1 MEENIVI
8 EDEDTPL
15 ASGKED
21 NVQVAKKEPEE
32 AAKVKPG
39 KQEKPV
45 KPEKPAKPEK
55 ELSNGNQQN
64 NSGNQKPDNQKP
76 GNNKPA
82 QKEKYKLVWE
92 DNFNGDSLNRDDWN
106 VELHAPGWV
115 NAEWQEYVDSEENI
129 YVEDGKLVIQAI
141 KTEGENGDAYY
152 TSGRVN
158 TQNKHD
164 FKYGKFEA
172 RIKVPSGKG
181 FLPAF
186 WMMPTDESYYGQWP
200 KCGEIDI
207 MEVMGQSTDT
217 LHGTIHFGEPHT
229 QKQGTYTAKKNDDF
243 AEKFHVFSCEWEPG
257 EIRWYVDGQLYY
269 TANDWF
275 TAKPGFDEVAYPAPF
290 DQPFYMIFNL
300 AVGGSWVG
308 YPDETTEFGE
318 NAQLVVD
325 YVKVYQK
332 ESYDENV
339 TKPEKAPI
347 EFKEPDATGNYVLNS
362 DFSVNEDLTDDSGW
376 KFLLAGSGVAT
387 ANISEGELHIVTADA
402 GDLDYS
408 VQVVQQGMSLQ
419 QGKRYRMSYDMY
431 TDEARTA
438 IASVTAP
445 DYNYVRYLAD
455 TKVNVTTEKQTFV
468 HEFDMTVRDDV
479 NGRVE
484 FNLGNQ
490 GSTATLH
497 ISNVRLEVVGECEIP
512 SDEKSVLPDGNYVY
526 NGDFSYG
533 ANRLDY
539 WNVPTTNVAGSAISV
554 TNTDGVRELKVVSP
568 ETVTDLNQV
577 VVEQK
582 EIALTAGTKYVLT
595 FDAHADRDNAF
606 KACIAGSE
614 FTCEVG
620 TNGAAYAYSFVAGDT
635 TEDYVLQFLL
645 GTPGTTYIDNVRIQE
660 DGMLVN
666 GGFSNGLV
674 GFETYNDASTIAA
687 FSVDEL
693 NEGGAACIDIKDTG
707 DADWKIQLKQNN
719 VTLENEKWYK
729 ISFEAKSVTALGSAG
744 AAFERDIMCALQRN
758 GAVHKNPDGS
768 EDWTPYLQKTVS
780 LNGEYQK
787 FDFVFQMMPGTEPK
801 TDEGTI
807 LTFSMGAVGGRRI
820 TDSHIVVIDNVALE
834 EVEAPEQEEIVAGEN
849 LILNPTFANNGE
861 NWEAEFASPGTGS
874 YIYNAEESVT
884 FNITNVGT
892 LDWHAQ
898 LRTFGIR
905 LENGASYKV
914 SFKASSTA
922 DRTMSVNVMSASY
935 GWYGGTFAD
944 LTNEPQTFEFSFDMT
959 TDNADSGLFFSM
971 GKISDEDTP
980 VSVITISDVSVV
992 KISGGNEETPINP
1005 GRPDMPDDPAENL
1018 GEELVKNG
1026 DFTNGQENWETVK
1039 GAEHYA
1045 DITFADGVATFDIK
1059 DVGIENWHVQLK
1071 QMGILMKRGSTYQ
1084 VSFDITSSETRTV
1097 IADLLNDD
1105 YKWYGGT
1112 NVVLEKD
1119 VAKNVTFQTT
1129 VNEETNDNVGFFLSM
1144 GKIADADNPI
1154 SVIVVDN
1161 ISIREV
1167 NPTSEPG
1174 GAEPS
1179 PEPNTPEVKPGD
1191 ELVKNGDFANGQ
1203 ENWQLHKEVN
1213 EYAEITFAEGM
1224 AIFDIKNVGSADHHV
1239 QLKQSG
1245 IPLKQGSTYQVSFD
1259 IKSSEARTVRV
1270 ALLDVD
1276 SNYDWYGGT
1285 DVALEKDVA
1294 KNASFEMKVEKGTC
1308 ENMTFVL
1315 SMGKISD
1322 GTPASV
1328 IVVDNISIKEIIP
1341 SGEPERPITP
1351 ENQEPPVESEQPT
1364 EPVEL
1369 IVNGDFAAG
1378 QQGWEPYIEVSSAVA
1393 NIVFE
1398 DGKANIAVE
1407 NAGTANWHVKLEQNT
1422 LALEQGVAYK
1432 VSFKIKSSI
1441 ARRVDIAVQ
1450 NVDND
1455 WLGGTTVD
1463 VGANTEEW
1471 QLVEF
1476 EVTPSGAANR
1486 FCVSMGQ
1493 IDSESYGVHTIE
1505 IDDVSIQ
1512 KK

>member
-1 MEENIVI
+1 MAAKFKIFKAKKDLFVLVEAMACIAAMVALGVWLLCIKTGEEQASVVGSELLSEQEMVAMEENIVI
-8 EDEDTPL
+8 EDEETPL
-15 ASGKED
+15 ASGET
-21 NVQVAKKEPEE
+21 VVADDENSVNT
-32 AAKVKPG
+32 AKAKPG
-39 KQEKPV
+39 KQEKPAKPV

-55 ELSNGNQQN
+55 EE
-64 NSGNQKPDNQKP
+64 KPSKDENQKP
-76 GNNKPA
+76 GNNKPGNEKPA
-82 QKEKYKLVWE
+82 QKEKYHLIWE
-92 DNFNGDSLNRDDWN
+92 DNFNGDSLNREDWN

-115 NAEWQEYVDSEENI
+115 NAEWQEYVDSEANI
-129 YVEDGKLVIQAI
+129 YVEDGKLVIRAV
-141 KTEGENGDAYY
+141 KTVDENGNAYY

-229 QKQGTYTAKKNDDF
+229 QKQGTFVSKKANDFSD
-243 AEKFHVFSCEWEPG
+243 KFHVFSCEWEPG

-290 DQPFYMIFNL
+290 DQPYYMILNL

-308 YPDETTEFGE
+308 YPDETTEFGD

-362 DFSVNEDLTDDSGW
+362 DFSVNEDLTDDNGW
-376 KFLLAGSGVAT
+376 KFLLAGSGEAT
-387 ANISEGELHIVTADA
+387 ASISDNTLHVVTTNA

-408 VQVVQQGMSLQ
+408 VQVVQPGMSLQ

-431 TDEARTA
+431 ADEARTA

-445 DYNYVRYLAD
+445 DYNYVRYLED
-455 TKVNVTTEKQTFV
+455 TKVNVTTEKQTFT

-497 ISNVRLEVVGECEIP
+497 ISNVRLEVIGECELP

-539 WNVPTTNVAGSAISV
+539 WNIPTANVAGSIVSV
-554 TNTDGVRELKVVSP
+554 TNTDGVRELKVVTPDS
-568 ETVTDLNQV
+568 VTELKQV

-582 EIALTAGTKYVLT
+582 DIALTAGTKYVLT
-595 FDAHADRDNAF
+595 FDAHADRNNTF

-620 TNGAAYAYSFVAGDT
+620 TNGAEYAYSFVAGDN
-635 TEDYVLQFLL
+635 EAEYVLQFLL

-674 GFETYNDASTIAA
+674 GFETYKDASTNAS

-719 VTLENEKWYK
+719 VTLEEGKWYK

-744 AAFERDIMCALQRN
+744 TAFERDIMCALQRN

-780 LNGEYQK
+780 LNGEYQA

-820 TDSHIVVIDNVALE
+820 TDNHIVVIDNVALE
-834 EVEAPEQEEIVAGEN
+834 EVEAPEQEEIVTGEN
-849 LILNPTFANNGE
+849 LITNGNFAND
-861 NWEAEFASPGTGS
+861 AEGWNKNVIWPAEGTVLCEDDKVTFDIINPGTADWNVKLEQKGMTIEHGAT
-874 YIYNAEESVT
+874 YAVK
-884 FNITNVGT
+884 FNIVSSESRMVKWGLMTST
-892 LDWHAQ
+892 YDWYAGEDMN
-898 LRTFGIR
+898 L
-905 LENGASYKV
+905 
-914 SFKASSTA
+914 TA
-922 DRTMSVNVMSASY
+922 GEVKQVAYT
-935 GWYGGTFAD
+935 T
-944 LTNEPQTFEFSFDMT
+944 TIEKQTTRDM
-959 TDNADSGLFFSM
+959 DFYISM
-971 GKISDEDTP
+971 GKIDGEDTP
-980 VSVITISDVSVV
+980 ACRITISDVSIV
-992 KISGGNEETPINP
+992 KISEGTGESPVEPDTPVTP
-1005 GRPDMPDDPAENL
+1005 EQPEANL
-1018 GEELVKNG
+1018 GEELVTNG
-1026 DFTNGQENWETVK
+1026 DFTNGQDNWEVFRQVN
-1039 GAEHYA
+1039 EYA
-1045 DITFADGVATFDIK
+1045 DVTFADGVVTFDVK
-1059 DVGIENWHVQLK
+1059 NVGDADYHVQLK
-1071 QMGILMKRGSTYQ
+1071 HAGIS
-1084 VSFDITSSETRTV
+1084 
-1097 IADLLNDD
+1097 
-1105 YKWYGGT
+1105 
-1112 NVVLEKD
+1112 
-1119 VAKNVTFQTT
+1119 
-1129 VNEETNDNVGFFLSM
+1129 
-1144 GKIADADNPI
+1144 
-1154 SVIVVDN
+1154 
-1161 ISIREV
+1161 
-1167 NPTSEPG
+1167 
-1174 GAEPS
+1174 
-1179 PEPNTPEVKPGD
+1179 
-1191 ELVKNGDFANGQ
+1191 
-1203 ENWQLHKEVN
+1203 
-1213 EYAEITFAEGM
+1213 
-1224 AIFDIKNVGSADHHV
+1224 
-1239 QLKQSG
+1239 
-1245 IPLKQGSTYQVSFD
+1245 LKQGSTYQVSFD
-1259 IKSSEARTVRV
+1259 IKSSEARTVRM
-1270 ALLDVD
+1270 AILDP
-1276 SNYDWYGGT
+1276 SYNWYGGT
-1285 DVALEKDVA
+1285 DVALEKDVV
-1294 KNASFEMKVEKGTC
+1294 KNVSFQMVSKATH
-1308 ENMTFVL
+1308 ENLTYVL
-1315 SMGKISD
+1315 SMGKLAD
-1322 GTPASV
+1322 MENPLSV
-1328 IVVDNISIKEIIP
+1328 ITVDNVSIREVLP
-1341 SGEPERPITP
+1341 ETEPEQPDTP
-1351 ENQEPPVESEQPT
+1351 EEPEIPEA
-1364 EPVEL
+1364 PVEL
-1369 IVNGDFAAG
+1369 VKNGDFS
-1378 QQGWEPYIEVSSAVA
+1378 QGETEWWASYINTAEATA
-1393 NIVFE
+1393 TKTFT
-1398 DGKANIAVE
+1398 DGKAVFAIE
-1407 NAGTANWHVKLEQNT
+1407 NAGVANWHVKLEQNT
-1422 LALEQGVAYK
+1422 LALEQGVTYK

-1441 ARRVDIAVQ
+1441 ARKVDIAVQ
-1450 NVDND
+1450 NASDA
-1455 WLGGTTVD
+1455 WLGGTTID
-1463 VGANTEEW
+1463 AGANPEEW

-1493 IDSESYGVHTIE
+1493 IDAETYAVHTIE
-1505 IDDVSIQ
+1505 IDNVSIQ

>member
-1 MEENIVI
+1 MAAKFKVFKAKKDLFVLVEALACIAAMVALGVWLLCIKTGEEQASAVGSELLSEQEMVAMEENIVI
-8 EDEDTPL
+8 EDEETPL
-15 ASGKED
+15 ASGKEESE
-21 NVQVAKKEPEE
+21 QVAKKEPEE
-32 AAKVKPG
+32 TAKVKPE

-55 ELSNGNQQN
+55 EPSNDNQQN
-64 NSGNQKPDNQKP
+64 NSENQKP

-257 EIRWYVDGQLYY
+257 EIRWYVDGNLYY

-290 DQPFYMIFNL
+290 DQPYYMILNL

-362 DFSVNEDLTDDSGW
+362 NFSENEDLTDDNGW

-387 ANISEGELHIVTADA
+387 ANISDGELHIITTDA

-408 VQVVQQGMSLQ
+408 VQVVQPGMSLQ

-431 TDEARTA
+431 ADEARTA

-539 WNVPTTNVAGSAISV
+539 WNIPTTNAADVSV
-554 TNTDGVRELKVVSP
+554 TNIDGVRELKVVTP
-568 ETVTDLNQV
+568 DTVTELNQV

-582 EIALTAGTKYVLT
+582 EIALNAGTKYVLT
-595 FDAHADRDNAF
+595 FDAHADRANAF
-606 KACIAGSE
+606 KACIAGNE

-620 TNGAAYAYSFVAGDT
+620 TDVAAYAYSFVAGDT

-666 GGFSNGLV
+666 GGFTNGLV
-674 GFETYNDASTIAA
+674 GFETYKDVSTTAS

-719 VTLENEKWYK
+719 VTLEEGKWYK

-780 LNGEYQK
+780 LNGEYQA

-807 LTFSMGAVGGRRI
+807 LTFSMGAVGGKRI
-820 TDSHIVVIDNVALE
+820 TDSHIVVIDNIVLE
-834 EVEAPEQEEIVAGEN
+834 EVEAPKQEEIVAGEN
-849 LILNPTFANNGE
+849 LILNPTFANGGDGWLAGITAPGE
-861 NWEAEFASPGTGS
+861 GS
-874 YIYNAEESVT
+874 YSYNAEEGSVT
-884 FNITNVGT
+884 FDITNVGT
-892 LDWHAQ
+892 EDWHAQ
-898 LRTFGIR
+898 LKTFGIR

-914 SFKASSTA
+914 SFKASATA
-922 DRTMSVNVMSASY
+922 DRTMSVNMMSTSY
-935 GWYGGTFAD
+935 AWYGGTGVA
-944 LTNEPQTFEFSFDMT
+944 LTSEPQTFEFNFDMT
-959 TDNADSGLFFSM
+959 IDNADAGLFFSM
-971 GKISDEDTP
+971 GKISGEDTP
-980 VSVITISDVSVV
+980 AGIVTISDVSVV
-992 KISGGNEETPINP
+992 KTSGGSESGDGGSDNGNEDIGGGDSTVPS
-1005 GRPDMPDDPAENL
+1005 GAEL
-1018 GEELVKNG
+1018 I
-1026 DFTNGQENWETVK
+1026 TNGNFANGGEGWVAGINAPAAATVV
-1039 GAEHYA
+1039 YA
-1045 DITFADGVATFDIK
+1045 DNKAIFTI
-1059 DVGIENWHVQLK
+1059 
-1071 QMGILMKRGSTYQ
+1071 
-1084 VSFDITSSETRTV
+1084 
-1097 IADLLNDD
+1097 
-1105 YKWYGGT
+1105 
-1112 NVVLEKD
+1112 
-1119 VAKNVTFQTT
+1119 
-1129 VNEETNDNVGFFLSM
+1129 DNVGEINWHLQFM
-1144 GKIADADNPI
+1144 Q
-1154 SVIVVDN
+1154 
-1161 ISIREV
+1161 
-1167 NPTSEPG
+1167 
-1174 GAEPS
+1174 
-1179 PEPNTPEVKPGD
+1179 
-1191 ELVKNGDFANGQ
+1191 NG
-1203 ENWQLHKEVN
+1203 L
-1213 EYAEITFAEGM
+1213 
-1224 AIFDIKNVGSADHHV
+1224 
-1239 QLKQSG
+1239 
-1245 IPLKQGSTYQVSFD
+1245 
-1259 IKSSEARTVRV
+1259 
-1270 ALLDVD
+1270 
-1276 SNYDWYGGT
+1276 
-1285 DVALEKDVA
+1285 
-1294 KNASFEMKVEKGTC
+1294 SFE
-1308 ENMTFVL
+1308 N
-1315 SMGKISD
+1315 
-1322 GTPASV
+1322 
-1328 IVVDNISIKEIIP
+1328 
-1341 SGEPERPITP
+1341 GET
-1351 ENQEPPVESEQPT
+1351 
-1364 EPVEL
+1364 
-1369 IVNGDFAAG
+1369 
-1378 QQGWEPYIEVSSAVA
+1378 
-1393 NIVFE
+1393 
-1398 DGKANIAVE
+1398 
-1407 NAGTANWHVKLEQNT
+1407 
-1422 LALEQGVAYK
+1422 YK
-1432 VSFKIKSSI
+1432 VTFKIKSSADRSAKWAI
-1441 ARRVDIAVQ
+1441 LDPA
-1450 NVDND
+1450 NNYN
-1455 WLGGTTVD
+1455 WFGGEAWELTADTVKEVSYD
-1463 VGANTEEW
+1463 MTANATSNTAQFQITLAPDGDSTHMPVGT
-1471 QLVEF
+1471 
-1476 EVTPSGAANR
+1476 
-1486 FCVSMGQ
+1486 
-1493 IDSESYGVHTIE
+1493 HTIE
-1505 IDDVSIQ
+1505 ISDVSIVKTSGNAAGNEGAEGDNEGNEGGNNTPVLGAELITNGNFANGGEGWVAGINAPAAATVAYADNKAIFTIDNVGEINWHLQ
-1512 KK
+1512 FMQNDLSFENGETYKVTFKIKSSADRSAKWAILDPANNYNWFGGEAWELTADTVKEVSYDLTANATSSTAQFQITLAPDGDSTHMPEGTHIIEISDVSITRK

>member
-1 MEENIVI
+1 MVAKFKILNAKKDLLIIVEAVACLVIMIGLGVWFFCEKTGDEYANAVGSELLTEQEIVALDSEVVITDEEI
-8 EDEDTPL
+8 PL
-15 ASGKED
+15 ASGKDE
-21 NVQVAKKEPEE
+21 VTEAEKETLSETS
-32 AAKVKPG
+32 KVKPD
-39 KQEKPV
+39 KQDKETGTKKEKDTS
-45 KPEKPAKPEK
+45 ED
-55 ELSNGNQQN
+55 NNQD
-64 NSGNQKPDNQKP
+64 NSGNQNSGNHKP
-76 GNNKPA
+76 GNDKPA
-82 QKEKYKLVWE
+82 QKEKYNLVWE
-92 DNFNGDSLNRDDWN
+92 DNFSGDSLNRDDWN

-115 NAEWQEYVDSEENI
+115 NAEWQEYVDSEDNI

-141 KTEGENGDAYY
+141 KTVDENGDAYY

-229 QKQGTYTAKKNDDF
+229 QKQGTYVSKKANDFSD
-243 AEKFHVFSCEWEPG
+243 KFHVFSCEWEPG
-257 EIRWYVDGQLYY
+257 EIRWYVDGKLYY

-290 DQPFYMIFNL
+290 DQPYYMILNL

-308 YPDETTEFGE
+308 YPDETTGFGE

-339 TKPEKAPI
+339 TKPEQAPI

-362 DFSVNEDLTDDSGW
+362 DFSVNEDLTDDNGW

-387 ANISEGELHIVTADA
+387 ASISDGELHIVTTDD

-408 VQVVQQGMSLQ
+408 VQVVQPGMSLQ

-431 TDEARTA
+431 ADEARTA

-445 DYNYVRYLAD
+445 DYNYVRYLED

-490 GSTATLH
+490 GSTATIH

-512 SDEKSVLPDGNYVY
+512 SGEKSVLPDGNYVY

-539 WNVPTTNVAGSAISV
+539 WNIPTTNVAGSAVSV
-554 TNTDGVRELKVVSP
+554 TNLDSVRELKVVTP
-568 ETVTDLNQV
+568 EGVTDLKQV
-577 VVEQK
+577 VVEQQD
-582 EIALTAGTKYVLT
+582 IALTAGIKYVLT
-595 FDAHADRDNAF
+595 FDAHADSEKVF
-606 KACIAGSE
+606 KAVIAGNE
-614 FTCEVG
+614 FECEVS
-620 TNGAAYAYSFVAGDT
+620 NAVRAYNYSFVAGEQ
-635 TEDYVLQFLL
+635 TEAYVLQFLL

-674 GFETYNDASTIAA
+674 GFETYKDASTNAS

-719 VTLENEKWYK
+719 VTLEEGKWYK

-780 LNGEYQK
+780 LNGEYQE

-801 TDEGTI
+801 TDDGTI
-807 LTFSMGAVGGRRI
+807 LTFSMGAVSGRRI

-834 EVEAPEQEEIVAGEN
+834 EVEAPEQEEIISGTELITNGNFANGAEGWNQNVIWPAEGTVACAEGKITFDITNPGTADWNVKLEQKGLTIEQGATYEVKFNIVSSESRMVKWGLMTSTYDWYAGEDMN
-849 LILNPTFANNGE
+849 LTAGE
-861 NWEAEFASPGTGS
+861 VKQVAYTTTIEKHTTRDMDF
-874 YIYNAEESVT
+874 YI
-884 FNITNVGT
+884 
-892 LDWHAQ
+892 
-898 LRTFGIR
+898 
-905 LENGASYKV
+905 
-914 SFKASSTA
+914 
-922 DRTMSVNVMSASY
+922 
-935 GWYGGTFAD
+935 
-944 LTNEPQTFEFSFDMT
+944 
-959 TDNADSGLFFSM
+959 SM
-971 GKISDEDTP
+971 GKMDGEDTP
-980 VSVITISDVSVV
+980 ACSITISDISIMKTSEGTGEPSV
-992 KISGGNEETPINP
+992 EPETPEQPEEPGNP
-1005 GRPDMPDDPAENL
+1005 ETPEVNL

-1026 DFTNGQENWETVK
+1026 DFANGQEYWEPYK
-1039 GAEHYA
+1039 LADEYA

-1059 DVGIENWHVQLK
+1059 NVGTEDWNVQLK
-1071 QMGILMKRGSTYQ
+1071 QSGISLKQGSTYQ
-1084 VSFDITSSETRTV
+1084 VSFDITSSE
-1097 IADLLNDD
+1097 
-1105 YKWYGGT
+1105 
-1112 NVVLEKD
+1112 
-1119 VAKNVTFQTT
+1119 
-1129 VNEETNDNVGFFLSM
+1129 
-1144 GKIADADNPI
+1144 
-1154 SVIVVDN
+1154 
-1161 ISIREV
+1161 
-1167 NPTSEPG
+1167 
-1174 GAEPS
+1174 
-1179 PEPNTPEVKPGD
+1179 
-1191 ELVKNGDFANGQ
+1191 
-1203 ENWQLHKEVN
+1203 
-1213 EYAEITFAEGM
+1213 
-1224 AIFDIKNVGSADHHV
+1224 
-1239 QLKQSG
+1239 
-1245 IPLKQGSTYQVSFD
+1245 
-1259 IKSSEARTVRV
+1259 ARTVRM
-1270 ALLDVD
+1270 ALLDPG
-1276 SNYDWYGGT
+1276 YDWYGGT
-1285 DVALEKDVA
+1285 DVALEKDVE
-1294 KNASFEMKVEKGTC
+1294 KNVSFRVVSKATH
-1308 ENMTFVL
+1308 ENITYVL
-1315 SMGKISD
+1315 SMGKLAGMDNPLSTI
-1322 GTPASV
+1322 V
-1328 IVVDNISIKEIIP
+1328 IDNISIKEVNP
-1341 SGEPERPITP
+1341 VSEPEQP
-1351 ENQEPPVESEQPT
+1351 EEPEMPEIPEGPA

-1369 IVNGDFAAG
+1369 VVNGNFSEGENGWWASYIHTPTATATKDFA
-1378 QQGWEPYIEVSSAVA
+1378 
-1393 NIVFE
+1393 
-1398 DGKANIAVE
+1398 DGKATFVIE
-1407 NAGTANWHVKLEQNT
+1407 NAGDANWNVKLEQNT

-1441 ARRVDIAVQ
+1441 ARKVDIAVQ
-1450 NVDND
+1450 DATDV
-1455 WLGGTTVD
+1455 WLGGTTVS
-1463 VGANTEEW
+1463 VGVNPEEW
-1471 QLVEF
+1471 QVVEF
-1476 EVTPSGAANR
+1476 EVTPSGDANR

-1493 IDSESYGVHTIE
+1493 IDIEAYDAHMIE
-1505 IDDVSIQ
+1505 IDEVSI
-1512 KK
+1512 KKL

>member
-1 MEENIVI
+1 MAAKFKIFKAKKDLFVLVEALACIAAMVALGVWLLCIKTGGEQASVVSSELLTEQEMVAMEEDIVI
-8 EDEDTPL
+8 EDEETPL
-15 ASGKED
+15 ASGKKE
-21 NVQVAKKEPEE
+21 VAQAEKKAPAETAKK
-32 AAKVKPG
+32 KPG
-39 KQEKPV
+39 KQNR
-45 KPEKPAKPEK
+45 PAKPDK
-55 ELSNGNQQN
+55 DKGPSNGNQQN
-64 NSGNQKPDNQKP
+64 NSGNQNQGNQKP
-76 GNNKPA
+76 GDNKPE

-92 DNFNGDSLNRDDWN
+92 DNFNGTSLNRDDWN

-129 YVEDGKLVIQAI
+129 YVEDGKLVIQAV
-141 KTEGENGDAYY
+141 KTEGEDGAAYY

-229 QKQGTYTAKKNDDF
+229 QKQGTYVSKKANDFSD
-243 AEKFHVFSCEWEPG
+243 KFHVFSCEWEPG

-290 DQPFYMIFNL
+290 DQPYYMILNL

-332 ESYDENV
+332 ENYDENV
-339 TKPEKAPI
+339 TKPEQAPI

-362 DFSVNEDLTDDSGW
+362 DFSVDEDLTDDNGW
-376 KFLLAGSGVAT
+376 KFLLAGSGAAT
-387 ANISEGELHIVTADA
+387 ANISDKTLHIVTTNA

-408 VQVVQQGMSLQ
+408 VQVVQPGMSLQ
-419 QGKRYRMSYDMY
+419 QGKKYRMSYDMY
-431 TDEARTA
+431 ADKARTV

-490 GSTATLH
+490 GSTATVH

-539 WNVPTTNVAGSAISV
+539 WNIPTTNAAGSAVSV
-554 TNTDGVRELKVVSP
+554 TNISGVRELKVVAPDS
-568 ETVTDLNQV
+568 VTELNQV

-582 EIALTAGTKYVLT
+582 EIALSAGTKYVLT
-595 FDAHADRDNAF
+595 FDAHADRANAF

-620 TNGAAYAYSFVAGDT
+620 TSGAAYAYSFVAGDT

-674 GFETYNDASTIAA
+674 GFETYNDASTTAS

-719 VTLENEKWYK
+719 VTLEEGKWYK

-780 LNGEYQK
+780 LNGEYQA

-849 LILNPTFANNGE
+849 LILNPTFANDGE
-861 NWEAEFASPGTGS
+861 NWLAGITAPGEGS
-874 YIYNAEESVT
+874 YSYNAEEGSVT
-884 FNITNVGT
+884 FDITNVGT
-892 LDWHAQ
+892 EDWHAQ
-898 LRTFGIR
+898 LKTFGIR
-905 LENGASYKV
+905 LEKGASYKV
-914 SFKASSTA
+914 SYKASSTA
-922 DRTMSVNVMSASY
+922 DRTMSVNMMSASY
-935 GWYGGTFAD
+935 AWYGGTVSS
-944 LTNEPQTFEFSFDMT
+944 LTSEPQVFEFSFDMAL
-959 TDNADSGLFFSM
+959 DNADAGLFFSM
-971 GKISDEDTP
+971 GKIAGEDTP
-980 VSVITISDVSVV
+980 AGVITISDVCVV
-992 KISGGNEETPINP
+992 KTSEGTGTPSVEP
-1005 GRPDMPDDPAENL
+1005 EQPEQPEQPAET
-1018 GEELVKNG
+1018 GELVKNG
-1026 DFTNGQENWETVK
+1026 DFSQGETDWWASYIRVEDAVATK
-1039 GAEHYA
+1039 
-1045 DITFADGVATFDIK
+1045 TFADGKATF
-1059 DVGIENWHVQLK
+1059 
-1071 QMGILMKRGSTYQ
+1071 
-1084 VSFDITSSETRTV
+1084 V
-1097 IADLLNDD
+1097 I
-1105 YKWYGGT
+1105 
-1112 NVVLEKD
+1112 
-1119 VAKNVTFQTT
+1119 
-1129 VNEETNDNVGFFLSM
+1129 
-1144 GKIADADNPI
+1144 
-1154 SVIVVDN
+1154 
-1161 ISIREV
+1161 
-1167 NPTSEPG
+1167 
-1174 GAEPS
+1174 
-1179 PEPNTPEVKPGD
+1179 
-1191 ELVKNGDFANGQ
+1191 
-1203 ENWQLHKEVN
+1203 
-1213 EYAEITFAEGM
+1213 
-1224 AIFDIKNVGSADHHV
+1224 
-1239 QLKQSG
+1239 
-1245 IPLKQGSTYQVSFD
+1245 
-1259 IKSSEARTVRV
+1259 
-1270 ALLDVD
+1270 
-1276 SNYDWYGGT
+1276 
-1285 DVALEKDVA
+1285 
-1294 KNASFEMKVEKGTC
+1294 
-1308 ENMTFVL
+1308 
-1315 SMGKISD
+1315 
-1322 GTPASV
+1322 
-1328 IVVDNISIKEIIP
+1328 
-1341 SGEPERPITP
+1341 
-1351 ENQEPPVESEQPT
+1351 
-1364 EPVEL
+1364 
-1369 IVNGDFAAG
+1369 
-1378 QQGWEPYIEVSSAVA
+1378 
-1393 NIVFE
+1393 
-1398 DGKANIAVE
+1398 E
-1407 NAGTANWHVKLEQNT
+1407 NAGVANWNVKLEQNT
-1422 LALEQGVAYK
+1422 LALEQGVTYK

-1441 ARRVDIAVQ
+1441 ARKVDIAVQ
-1450 NVDND
+1450 NPSDA
-1455 WLGGTTVD
+1455 WLGGTTID
-1463 VGANTEEW
+1463 AGANPDEW

-1493 IDSESYGVHTIE
+1493 IEVEKYVPHVIE
-1505 IDDVSIQ
+1505 IDDVSIRRSSLSETPEQ
-1512 KK
+1512 PEIPVQPENPVVAELIANGNFANGGEGWGVGINESAVATVEYVDNKAIFTIDNVGAKNYNLQFMQDNLSVENGVTYQITFKIKSSADRSAKWAILDPANGYDWFAGESWELAADTVKEVSYDMVAKATSNTAQFQITMAPDWDSTHMPEGTHTIEISDVSIIRK